1 MAAAIPKGSLFSV
14 ARNHATI
21 SPLCTTFSSQCRH
34 FSLSS
39 HRNALQQ
46 NRGMPQTISMK
57 QPAQPSMKA
66 RGMNVS
72 RSELP
77 QDIGMLPGTFVRP
90 LWGDLPSIFKQPKE
104 RLHFEWLWLKSWFQN
119 FVALFYFSKFKGN
132 SQPLLLKERRQI
144 ALKLHKQMYTAYA
157 NGDAK
162 TIRKICCTGL
172 ANDLT
177 RRISSR
183 PQGEKVTWSLDQ
195 YIRGPSTLFTGIRV
209 LADRLTEIPELPN
222 SSVRQVTVRITSR
235 QSTGKIQQQ
244 KPGAKDV
251 TEQPSTKSRDCT
263 EYIVIQK
270 FKWMGEEDE
279 WRIWGQTTATTIED
293 LDSPFFAMGVSL
305 ADRYEAM
312 KDSMGR
318 R

>member
-1 MAAAIPKGSLFSV
+1 MAAPIPKGSLFSA
-14 ARNHATI
+14 ARTHTAI
-21 SPLCTTFSSQCRH
+21 SPVYPAISSQCRQ

-39 HRNALQQ
+39 HRGALQ
-46 NRGMPQTISMK
+46 RGLPQTISMK

-90 LWGDLPSIFKQPKE
+90 LLRDLPSIFTHPKE
-104 RLHFEWLWLKSWFQN
+104 RLHFEWLWLKSGFQN
-119 FVALFYFSKFKGN
+119 FLSLFYFSKMKGN
-132 SQPLLLKERRQI
+132 SSPLLLKERRQI
-144 ALKLHKQMYTAYA
+144 ALKLHKQMYTAFA
-157 NGDAK
+157 DGDAK
-162 TIRKICCTGL
+162 TLRRICCTGL

-177 RRISSR
+177 RRISTR
-183 PQGEKVTWSLDQ
+183 HQGEKITWALEKYNHS
-195 YIRGPSTLFTGIRV
+195 PSTWFTGVRV
-209 LADRLTEIPELPN
+209 MADRLTEIPELPN

-235 QSTGKIQQQ
+235 QSTGKIQKQ
-244 KPGAKDV
+244 KPGAKELV
-251 TEQPSTKSRDCT
+251 EQPAAKSQDCT

-270 FKWMGEEDE
+270 FKWMGEEDQ
-279 WRIWGQTTATTIED
+279 WRIWGQTTATTIDD
-293 LDSPFFAMGVSL
+293 LSSPFFAIGISL